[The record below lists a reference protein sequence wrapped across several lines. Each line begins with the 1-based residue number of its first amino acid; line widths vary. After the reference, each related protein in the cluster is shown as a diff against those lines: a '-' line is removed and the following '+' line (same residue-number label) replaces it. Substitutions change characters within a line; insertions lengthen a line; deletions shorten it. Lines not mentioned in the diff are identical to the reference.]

1 MKIERKNL
9 HTSILILPP
18 KIHFES
24 RVFEIMKLAFSHDI
38 YYFSNWK
45 LQVPYYVE
53 ELSFPLEISLR

>member
-9 HTSILILPP
+9 HTSILMLPP

-24 RVFEIMKLAFSHDI
+24 RVFEIMKLEFSHDI

-45 LQVPYYVE
+45 LQVP
-53 ELSFPLEISLR
+53 